1 MAVKLTE
8 QTNGP
13 HIYMR
18 LRLDSGRVEEI
29 DAYTTEKGWHYVS
42 TVDLDELLRHR
53 KALHVGLRLFIGQA
67 FKAVA
72 VSRSR
77 AEEEGP
83 SHDVVDSSIAVSQRT
98 VRRQVQQLSFI
109 VADQGDRFLKW
120 IDRLNGSADELLHGS
135 KGIVD
140 VLHDWFLFRFHNN
153 NLHEQT
159 PLRNDK
165 TPCSGAAAEL
175 IE

>member
-1 MAVKLTE
+1 M
-8 QTNGP
+8 
-13 HIYMR
+13 
-18 LRLDSGRVEEI
+18 
-29 DAYTTEKGWHYVS
+29 
-42 TVDLDELLRHR
+42 ELENE
-53 KALHVGLRLFIGQA
+53 LFLATI
-67 FKAVA
+67 
-72 VSRSR
+72 
-77 AEEEGP
+77 
-83 SHDVVDSSIAVSQRT
+83 DSSIAVSQRT

-120 IDRLNGSADELLHGS
+120 IDRLNGSADKLLHGS